1 MSHFPWIS
9 SLNFSF
15 LSCHH
20 GLRGVRLTV
29 TGPSSPRTLR
39 VGASWATR
47 RQVPAR
53 PRRRRCSYRGPE
65 ENPSPAPG
73 AGGAVTAGHW
83 WRRRHGGGGVHD
95 VAGDVAAVTGV
106 QGGGIQVGNRGVR
119 CLMDAEAGTS
129 LIEAVNEGG
138 EAWRR
143 SMAAAGF
150 QEAAFGDKVVESVS
164 DLEQSRPDTDMGAA
178 KL

>member
-138 EAWRR
+138 RGV
-143 SMAAAGF
+143 AAEHG
-150 QEAAFGDKVVESVS
+150 G
-164 DLEQSRPDTDMGAA
+164 SRVPGGRVRGQGGGVGV
-178 KL
+178 